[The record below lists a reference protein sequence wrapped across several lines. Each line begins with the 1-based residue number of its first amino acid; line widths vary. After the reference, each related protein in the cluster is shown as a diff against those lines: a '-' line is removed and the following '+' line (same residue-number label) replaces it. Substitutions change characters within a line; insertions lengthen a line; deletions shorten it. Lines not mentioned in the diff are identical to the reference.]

1 MRAKRFSQFIRES
14 WDSESWSSETA
25 AGHTRFWFSE
35 ESDMAAVLGVGIWQ
49 VKIEDPDLDL
59 GLKVLESLAD
69 ILETELH
76 PVIQSRG
83 VHYSVI
89 WFRPARVLAAAELR
103 EAEDRL
109 ETRWRDKYLYPD
121 IFPSNA
127 TGVSQIINLTGEWL
141 TTDQLVAI
149 VGWLESKVDLS
160 DSFQRDKLDPA
171 FLAQLITTI
180 KKLGNWPDDITDWAL
195 GDW

>member
-14 WDSESWSSETA
+14 WDSESWSSETT

-35 ESDMAAVLGVGIWQ
+35 ESDMAEVLGVGIWQ
-49 VKIEDPDLDL
+49 VKIDDPDLDL
-59 GLKVLESLAD
+59 GLKVLKSLSG
-69 ILETELH
+69 ILGTELH

-89 WFRPARVLAAAELR
+89 WFRPARELEPRELR
-103 EAEDRL
+103 GAEDRL
-109 ETRWRDKYLYPD
+109 ETLWRDKYLHPD
-121 IFPSNA
+121 IFLSNA
-127 TGVSQIINLTGEWL
+127 TGVSQLVNMTGEWL

-149 VGWLESKVDLS
+149 VGWLESKVDDT
-160 DSFQRDKLDPA
+160 DSFRRDKLDPE
-171 FLAQLITTI
+171 FLAQLIATI
-180 KKLGNWPDDITDWAL
+180 KKLGNWPEDLTDWAL